1 VKSWLIRKS
10 VPDLEVMARKII
22 KEYGDA
28 LESLV
33 SQLGVTG
40 VDVELK
46 NLIFAANGPKS
57 PHRVPGRS

>member
-1 VKSWLIRKS
+1 
-10 VPDLEVMARKII
+10 MARKII

-46 NLIFAANGPKS
+46 NLIFRRQRAEG